1 MSLRKRKY
9 DFEKSKTIL
18 KKFKSA
24 NNKDKVDSQECCK
37 SSEPD
42 AQDAV
47 ADCEQDTIDSLN
59 VEEPKRLGYSPDF
72 DVIKL
77 KKGEKKRIDFRDKLF
92 LSPLTTV
99 GNLPFRRICKE
110 YGADI
115 TCGNILFKCLKR
127 KNRNKIW
134 DALAWIGINAS

>member
-9 DFEKSKTIL
+9 DFEKSKAIL

-24 NNKDKVDSQECCK
+24 NSKVKVESVESVESQECCK

-42 AQDAV
+42 APDTA
-47 ADCEQDTIDSLN
+47 ANCAQDTMDQSN

-77 KKGEKKRIDFRDKLF
+77 RKGEKKRIDFREKLF

-115 TCGNILFKCLKR
+115 TCGKILFECLKKR
-127 KNRNKIW
+127 I
-134 DALAWIGINAS
+134 